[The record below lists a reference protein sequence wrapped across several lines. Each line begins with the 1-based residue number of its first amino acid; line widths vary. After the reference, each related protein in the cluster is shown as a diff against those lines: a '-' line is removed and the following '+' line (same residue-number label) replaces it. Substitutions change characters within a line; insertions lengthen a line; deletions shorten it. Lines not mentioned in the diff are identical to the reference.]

1 MTILFVR
8 FACTEASHFQGGSWM
23 LLKMYP
29 SKAVR
34 NTVETGRW
42 YGEDVYTSSLD
53 PAANTATGKGS
64 RG

>member
-1 MTILFVR
+1 
-8 FACTEASHFQGGSWM
+8 M

-29 SKAVR
+29 SEAVR

-42 YGEDVYTSSLD
+42 YREDVYTSSLD